1 LRPRE
6 TASSHASNTPF
17 IDVPYLQA
25 VPAYILRVWL
35 PDRPG
40 ALGAVA
46 SRVGAVGGDVVGI
59 DILERGGGRAIDEL
73 VVDLPEE
80 SLVPLLLAEVR
91 CVDGVDIEEL
101 RPVSPGRRD
110 PDLLALEIAEILVA
124 EDNPPELLA
133 NVTNDLLRLLD
144 ATWCVVVDLS
154 TRGSLAF
161 AGRPPPVPWLV
172 AFVEGSQASV
182 LKVGRAHHPTDIAWA
197 MLASWG
203 SALVVGRDGR
213 PLHVRER
220 RQLELLARI
229 ADRRLGEMDGRMPG
243 LSSVS

>member
-1 LRPRE
+1 
-6 TASSHASNTPF
+6 
-17 IDVPYLQA
+17 
-25 VPAYILRVWL
+25 VWL

-73 VVDLPEE
+73 VIDLPDET
-80 SLVPLLLAEVR
+80 LVSLLLAEVR

-124 EDNPPELLA
+124 EDNPQELLA
-133 NVTNDLLRLLD
+133 NIANYLLRLLD
-144 ATWCVVVDLS
+144 STWCVVVDLS
-154 TRGSLAF
+154 TREALAF
-161 AGRPPPVPWLV
+161 AGRPPPVAWLV
-172 AFVEGSQASV
+172 AFVEGSQTS
-182 LKVGRAHHPTDIAWA
+182 LLTVGHAHRPTDVAWA
-197 MLASWG
+197 TLASWG
-203 SALVVGRDGR
+203 SAVVVGRDGR

-229 ADRRLGEMDGRMPG
+229 ADHRLGEMDTRLP
-243 LSSVS
+243 SAS